1 MSFLISPNALW
12 LEGGLQCVFL
22 VLLLTLALA
31 LTSALCL
38 ALPLAFVVA
47 LQNWS
52 GGLWADRQTGRLF
65 RQTGRQADRGTDG
78 HKDGRPRNGWSE
90 GLRTDDGQ
98 NDNERQDGQG
108 FMTRRSVRSLNTQSA
123 SFHRYC

>member
-1 MSFLISPNALW
+1 MAGGWIAVRLVGSAFNFGFVFGFALGFCCGFA
-12 LEGGLQCVFL
+12 EMV
-22 VLLLTLALA
+22 
-31 LTSALCL
+31 
-38 ALPLAFVVA
+38 
-47 LQNWS
+47 
-52 GGLWADRQTGRLF
+52 WADRQTNRLC

-78 HKDGRPRNGWSE
+78 HKGGRWSE

-108 FMTRRSVRSLNTQSA
+108 FMTRRSARSLNTQSA

>member
-1 MSFLISPNALW
+1 MA
-12 LEGGLQCVFL
+12 GGGIAVRLFGFAFNFGFGLDLGFVFGFAFGFCCGFAEL
-22 VLLLTLALA
+22 VR
-31 LTSALCL
+31 
-38 ALPLAFVVA
+38 
-47 LQNWS
+47 
-52 GGLWADRQTGRLF
+52 ADTQTGRLF

-108 FMTRRSVRSLNTQSA
+108 FMTRRSVRSLTTPSA